1 MRATQRVADSGW
13 WMTDLILAE
22 LRQMNARLER
32 IEQRDT
38 AVVLTRAEAARQL
51 KVSVR
56 QLQRLVAAG
65 RLAALPSGIA
75 RAELERYAKVPHTPL
90 PKAMTRPMRE
100 RTAQSEAERGRALL
114 KAARVAERS
123 RR

>member
-1 MRATQRVADSGW
+1 MSIIDHTPA
-13 WMTDLILAE
+13 ILAE
-22 LRQMNARLER
+22 LKRLNAKVDVIAATRV
-32 IEQRDT
+32 D
-38 AVVLTRAEAARQL
+38 VVLTRADAAREL

-75 RAELERYAKVPHTPL
+75 RAELERYAKLPHTPL

-100 RTAQSEAERGRALL
+100 RTAQTEAERGRALL
-114 KAARVAERS
+114 KAARVAERKA
-123 RR
+123 R